1 MPSFFSKDFWVEGSK
16 DDSEK
21 NETVAPPTFST
32 DKKQPPLFNSSASPA
47 QTSASYATEV
57 ATPVTVNTASGV
69 DIQKYRDH
77 IKEVMRGAN
86 IAGPDYFELSEAME
100 KNAALNLERNVA
112 FVVAFNSLVSMGLT
126 KEKALNGAKHY
137 IDSLQQ
143 ELVKFKQDREI
154 KRQQQV
160 EGKAK
165 EIAALEQENTQLAEK
180 LNLNA
185 KKIEQ
190 LKSEKLNAEQFL
202 ASSSVT
208 MENLI
213 KEEINRIQNDMQTIE
228 TVIKP

>member
-1 MPSFFSKDFWVEGSK
+1 MPSFFSKGFWVEDSK
-16 DDSEK
+16 NESEK
-21 NETVAPPTFST
+21 NETVAPPVFST
-32 DKKQPPLFNSSASPA
+32 DKKQPPVFNSSASPA
-47 QTSASYATEV
+47 SYSTEV
-57 ATPVTVNTASGV
+57 ATPVTTNTTSGV

-100 KNAALNLERNVA
+100 KNAGLNLERNVA

-126 KEKALNGAKHY
+126 KEKAVSGAKHY
-137 IDSLQQ
+137 IESLQN
-143 ELVKFKQDREI
+143 ELTQFKADRET

-165 EIAALEQENTQLAEK
+165 EITALEQENTQLAEK

-190 LKSEKLNAEQFL
+190 LKSEKLSAEQFL

-213 KEEINRIQNDMQTIE
+213 KEEISHIQNDMQTIE
-228 TVIKP
+228 QVIK